1 MSKGILQYL
10 SGEGYDVPEASFYKF
25 IDLWLRWYQG
35 KTAFHSYRTYNGKRH
50 INKTRKTMGMAKRI
64 PEDWANLLLNE
75 KVEIVVGG
83 ENQQEALDAVLDS
96 NNFRVRG
103 NQLVELA
110 FALGTGAFVVFKDKQ
125 DNINIDYIRANMIFP
140 LRYENGEITE
150 CAFASESG
158 TDKNRYVYLN
168 IHTKNERGQY
178 VIKNA
183 YFKKQNDTLSPVD
196 LPEGIEEEINTQS
209 EIPLFQIIKP
219 NIVNNIDLDNPMGIS
234 VYANSI
240 DQMEGLDLVYDS
252 YCNEF
257 QLGKKRI
264 VVPVKM
270 ARIQMDEDGTTKPI
284 FDSNDT
290 EFYAISGVDEGMV
303 IKEINMSIRAADHET
318 GFKTALNV
326 LAKKCGLGD
335 TYYDFESGGVKTAT
349 EIVSEESDLFRNL
362 KKHEL
367 ILRQALT
374 GLVQAIGQLSKTS
387 FKEISINFDDS
398 IIEDTGTEKT
408 QFLQEIRDGVR
419 QKWEYRVRFLGE
431 SEEEAKANVPAEQTD
446 TWIFEE

>member
-1 MSKGILQYL
+1 MKGILQYL
-10 SGEGYDVPEASFYKF
+10 KREGYDVPDANFYSHIK
-25 IDLWLRWYQG
+25 LWRRWYQG
-35 KTAFHSYRTYNGKRH
+35 KTAFHSYSVYNGSNH
-50 INKTRKTMGMAKRI
+50 ISKTRKTMGMAKRI

-75 KVEIVVGG
+75 KVEIVVN
-83 ENQQEALDAVLDS
+83 ENQQESLNAVLDA

-110 FALGTGAFVVFKDKQ
+110 FALGTGAFVEFKDKE
-125 DNINIDYIRANMIFP
+125 DNINIDYIRADMIFP
-140 LRYENGEITE
+140 LRYENNEITA

-158 TDKNRYVYLN
+158 TGNDRYVYLN
-168 IHTKNERGQY
+168 IHEKNERGQY
-178 VIKNA
+178 VIRSA
-183 YFKKQNDTLSPVD
+183 YFKKQNGTLQQID

-209 EIPLFQIIKP
+209 EVPLFQIVKP

-234 VYANSI
+234 VYANAV

-264 VVPVKM
+264 IVPVKM
-270 ARIQMDEDGTTKPI
+270 ARVQMDEDGITKPM
-284 FDSNDT
+284 FDYNDT
-290 EFYAISGVDEGMV
+290 EFYAISGADENMG
-303 IKEINMSIRAADHET
+303 IKEINMSIRSADHET

-335 TYYDFESGGVKTAT
+335 TYYDFEAGGVKTAT

-374 GLVQAIGQLSKTS
+374 GLVQAVATLKDLAIDD
-387 FKEISINFDDS
+387 IAINFDDS
-398 IIEDTGTEKT
+398 IIEDTGAEKER
-408 QFLQEIRDGVR
+408 FLQEIRDGVR
-419 QKWEYRVRFLGE
+419 QKWEYRVRFFGE
-431 SEEEAKANVPAEQTD
+431 TEEEAKANVQSETDD
-446 TWIFEE
+446 TWVFAE

>member
-10 SGEGYDVPEASFYKF
+10 KREGYDVPDANFYSYIK
-25 IDLWLRWYQG
+25 LWRRWYQG
-35 KTAFHSYRTYNGKRH
+35 KTAFHAYRVYNGSKH
-50 INKTRKTMGMAKRI
+50 VNKTRKTMGMAKRI

-75 KVEIVVGG
+75 KVEIVVN
-83 ENQQEALDAVLDS
+83 ENQQESLNAVLDA

-110 FALGTGAFVVFKDKQ
+110 FALGTGAFVEFKDKE
-125 DNINIDYIRANMIFP
+125 DNVNIDYIRADMIFP
-140 LRYENGEITE
+140 LRYENNEITA

-158 TDKNRYVYLN
+158 TGNDRYVYLN
-168 IHTKNERGQY
+168 IHEKNERGQY
-178 VIKNA
+178 VIKSA
-183 YFKKQNDTLSPVD
+183 YFKKQNDTLQQID
-196 LPEGIEEEINTQS
+196 LPEGIEEKINTQS
-209 EIPLFQIIKP
+209 EVPFFQIIKP

-234 VYANSI
+234 VYANAV

-270 ARIQMDEDGTTKPI
+270 ARIQMDDDGITKPM
-284 FDSNDT
+284 FDYNDT
-290 EFYAISGVDEGMV
+290 EFYAISGVDEGMG

-335 TYYDFESGGVKTAT
+335 TYYDFEAGGVKTAT

-374 GLVQAIGQLSKTS
+374 GLVQAVAALKGLNIDD
-387 FKEISINFDDS
+387 IAINFDDS
-398 IIEDTGTEKT
+398 IIEDTGAEKER
-408 QFLQEIRDGVR
+408 FLQEIRDGVR
-419 QKWEYRVRFLGE
+419 QKWEYRVRFFGE
-431 SEEEAKANVPAEQTD
+431 TEEEAKANVPSETDD
-446 TWIFEE
+446 TWVFEE